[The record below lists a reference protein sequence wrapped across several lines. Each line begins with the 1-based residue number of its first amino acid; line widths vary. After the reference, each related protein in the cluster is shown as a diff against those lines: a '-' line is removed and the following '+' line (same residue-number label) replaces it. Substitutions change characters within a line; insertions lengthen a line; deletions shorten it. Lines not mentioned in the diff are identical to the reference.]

1 MIPFKVQVNTIY
13 VCSCMSEYVS
23 LYCDLSES
31 QCDYHEFNGE
41 LIKVPWS
48 LKRVKEV
55 IDEVSPSLSLSLA
68 VLLILKFQYLCIL
81 VRALLY
87 ESVIYIFLQYK

>member
-13 VCSCMSEYVS
+13 VCSCMFEYVC

-55 IDEVSPSLSLSLA
+55 IDEVSPSLSLSLS
-68 VLLILKFQYLCIL
+68 LCTSKL
-81 VRALLY
+81 EV
-87 ESVIYIFLQYK
+87 SVSVYFSSCPVV